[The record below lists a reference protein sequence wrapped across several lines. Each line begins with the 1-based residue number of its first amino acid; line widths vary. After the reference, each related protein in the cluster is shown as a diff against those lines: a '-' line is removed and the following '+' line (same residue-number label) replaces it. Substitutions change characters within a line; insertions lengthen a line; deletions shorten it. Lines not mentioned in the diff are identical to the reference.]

1 MEGRTPCDRRDMV
14 DNVPGPPADPNIRLT
29 PVFRAGNPAVIALA
43 KSLLDGEGI
52 EYFVRAEAL
61 QDLFGWGRTGVG
73 FSIVAGPAEFV
84 VREEDAARAREL
96 LRDLMT
102 SSAGGGTPESG

>member
-1 MEGRTPCDRRDMV
+1 M
-14 DNVPGPPADPNIRLT
+14 DNSPGPPPDPDIRLT
-29 PVFRAGNPAVIALA
+29 PVFRAGDPAVIALA

-52 EYFVRAEAL
+52 EYLVRAEAL

-84 VREEDAARAREL
+84 VREDDADRAREL

-102 SSAGGGTPESG
+102 SGPDAGASGSEEP